1 MHARSI
7 FISGER
13 IFPFHRR
20 IIQSNYSRIY
30 SNRDIEKYFRN
41 RHVSPLCMQ
50 NSSDYHSFVKRERDR
65 KKGEEEKDTD
75 AINKLLT
82 LFRSTFLFSLYFY
95 LSLSFSLT
103 LCFIAF
109 YYSHNRIWYGDSAG
123 DFGFV
128 YGNAVVGST
137 MPSLNVSLSARTD
150 AHSKLPLAPSP
161 PVIFRNQTIRAMRPC
176 TLSRGPRYKSAYI
189 IAHRRN

>member
-95 LSLSFSLT
+95 LSIS
-103 LCFIAF
+103 
-109 YYSHNRIWYGDSAG
+109 
-123 DFGFV
+123 
-128 YGNAVVGST
+128 
-137 MPSLNVSLSARTD
+137 PSVSLHFIIRIIGSGTAI
-150 AHSKLPLAPSP
+150 A
-161 PVIFRNQTIRAMRPC
+161 PVISG
-176 TLSRGPRYKSAYI
+176 LSTVTQLSVRQCHP
-189 IAHRRN
+189 

>member
-1 MHARSI
+1 MHKCATNH
-7 FISGER
+7 
-13 IFPFHRR
+13 PLY
-20 IIQSNYSRIY
+20 IQN
-30 SNRDIEKYFRN
+30 
-41 RHVSPLCMQ
+41 
-50 NSSDYHSFVKRERDR
+50 SDYHSFVKRKREREKEIGD
-65 KKGEEEKDTD
+65 EEKDTD

-82 LFRSTFLFSLYFY
+82 LFHVPHLSSLF
-95 LSLSFSLT
+95 LSLSLT

-137 MPSLNVSLSARTD
+137 MPSLNASLSARTD

-176 TLSRGPRYKSAYI
+176 TLSRGSPTKALI
-189 IAHRRN
+189 

>member
-65 KKGEEEKDTD
+65 KKGRKKKTLT
-75 AINKLLT
+75 LLT
-82 LFRSTFLFSLYFY
+82 NFSPSSVPRSSSLSISIS
-95 LSLSFSLT
+95 LSLSLS
-103 LCFIAF
+103 
-109 YYSHNRIWYGDSAG
+109 
-123 DFGFV
+123 
-128 YGNAVVGST
+128 
-137 MPSLNVSLSARTD
+137 PSVSLHFIIRIIGSGTAI
-150 AHSKLPLAPSP
+150 A
-161 PVIFRNQTIRAMRPC
+161 PVISG
-176 TLSRGPRYKSAYI
+176 LSTVTQLSVRQCHP
-189 IAHRRN
+189 